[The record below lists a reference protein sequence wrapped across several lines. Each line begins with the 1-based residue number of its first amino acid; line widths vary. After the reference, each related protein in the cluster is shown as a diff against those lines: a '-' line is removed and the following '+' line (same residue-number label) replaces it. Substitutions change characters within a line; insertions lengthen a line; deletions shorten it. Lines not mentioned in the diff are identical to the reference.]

1 MIVLKGD
8 ADDHSLDL
16 AIPHH
21 WDILLY
27 MPQYE
32 EEVIDFEYIHSSWE
46 IMFIYSR

>member
-8 ADDHSLDL
+8 DNDHGLDL

-32 EEVIDFEYIHSSWE
+32 KEVFDLDYIHSS
-46 IMFIYSR
+46 